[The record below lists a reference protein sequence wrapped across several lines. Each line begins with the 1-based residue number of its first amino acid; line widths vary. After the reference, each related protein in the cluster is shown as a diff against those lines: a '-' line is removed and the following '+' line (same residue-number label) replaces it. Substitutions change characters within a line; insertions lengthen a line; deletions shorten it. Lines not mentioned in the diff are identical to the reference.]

1 MNGKRLIEITL
12 ALVLWYF
19 LAGLV
24 FERVLAVLPP
34 GYDREAFFLAGAALP
49 WSVLL
54 LGFLEPPHSA
64 LGGVVQQALFL
75 VLTGFAIALNAWL
88 VDQVVVQ
95 TWRLVRIRTAAGRR
109 RDAPKRTT
117 PLPPGGAPPERS
129 VPSPPPGRGLPRA
142 PAPSS
147 PASPRRMPQDTMR
160 PRASI
165 QDLSADD
172 RARQTREWGDHAALS
187 RPPTR
192 DQT

>member
-12 ALVLWYF
+12 VLVLWYF

-49 WSVLL
+49 WSALL

-64 LGGVVQQALFL
+64 LGGMVQQALFL
-75 VLTGFAIALNAWL
+75 VLTAVAIAVNAWL

-109 RDAPKRTT
+109 RDGRKRET
-117 PLPPGGAPPERS
+117 
-129 VPSPPPGRGLPRA
+129 A
-142 PAPSS
+142 PAT
-147 PASPRRMPQDTMR
+147 RRR
-160 PRASI
+160 P
-165 QDLSADD
+165 D
-172 RARQTREWGDHAALS
+172 
-187 RPPTR
+187 
-192 DQT
+192 